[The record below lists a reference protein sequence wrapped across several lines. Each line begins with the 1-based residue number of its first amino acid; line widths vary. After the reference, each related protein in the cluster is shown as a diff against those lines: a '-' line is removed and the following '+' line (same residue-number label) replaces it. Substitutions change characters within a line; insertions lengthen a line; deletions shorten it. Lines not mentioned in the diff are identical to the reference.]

1 MKRIKVESAE
11 DGMILGRDVLSA
23 DRESVLMTRNTVLDE
38 IKIILLKREEIDT
51 IFVRSEAE
59 VLNQMQKD
67 DDFAVAIS
75 IDEDDE
81 HPKTTLEKRIRME
94 EIVRNLYEDARMSKK
109 LDRASVTEAI
119 DYIVEEVKDANN
131 LFEIIKKNEDPKDYL
146 VYHTINTSTIAVV
159 IGNWLHYSKNDLR
172 LLAMAGLLHD
182 LGKMKI
188 SNMILDKP
196 GKLTDKEFEVMK
208 KHPMYTYNYL
218 KDAIGMNKAVLNAV
232 IQHHER
238 EDGSGYPLKLKG
250 DQIHPYAKILA
261 IADVFDAITA
271 NRSYKE
277 DENPFYAQEVIQS
290 DSFSKLDPGICY
302 TFLKN
307 LSKLYIG
314 RAVMLDDGTIG
325 EIVYIHANAPTKPV
339 IKVDE
344 NTYIDL
350 SANSKLHVKEMI

>member
-11 DGMILGRDVLSA
+11 DGMILGRDVLSE
-23 DRESVLMTRNTVLDE
+23 DRERVLLTRNTVLDE
-38 IKIILLKREEIDT
+38 LKIILLKKEEIDT
-51 IFVRSEAE
+51 IFVRLEAE
-59 VLNQMQKD
+59 VLEKARED
-67 DDFAVAIS
+67 DDFAVAIE
-75 IDEDDE
+75 IKDEE
-81 HPKTTLEKRIRME
+81 HPKTTLEKRIRLE
-94 EIVRNLYEDARMSKK
+94 EIVKILYENARMSKK
-109 LDRASVTEAI
+109 LDRAIVTEAI

-131 LFEIIKKNEDPKDYL
+131 LFEIIKKNENPKDYL
-146 VYHTINTSTIAVV
+146 IYHTINTATIAVV

-172 LLAMAGLLHD
+172 LLAMAGILHD

-188 SNMILDKP
+188 SNMILEKP

-218 KDAIGMNKAVLNAV
+218 KDAIGMNKAVLNAI

-238 EDGSGYPLKLKG
+238 EDGSGYPLKLSG
-250 DQIHPYAKILA
+250 AQIHPYAKILA

-277 DENPFYAQEVIQS
+277 DENPFYAQEVIQGE
-290 DSFSKLDPGICY
+290 SFSKLDPGICY

-339 IKVDE
+339 IKVDD
-344 NTYIDL
+344 NNYIDL